1 MTPLDLH
8 PTTTPLIE
16 DEQERIDQSTFI
28 VRLWNPPPP
37 EAPPEGR
44 DRRLAE
50 QSSPP
55 RLQLIGITDDGRQL
69 RAALYDPD
77 ADRLLI
83 VASGDHVKKH
93 TVTVTPDAVE
103 LVNGQVTYRLALR
116 KDRS

>member
-8 PTTTPLIE
+8 PATTPLIE
-16 DEQERIDQSTFI
+16 DEQEPLDQSAFI
-28 VRLWNPPPP
+28 VRLWNPPP
-37 EAPPEGR
+37 EAR
-44 DRRLAE
+44 DARMAE
-50 QSSPP
+50 QSAPPPKPP

-77 ADRLLI
+77 ADRLFI
-83 VASGDHVKKH
+83 VGTGDHVKKH

-103 LVNGQVTYRLALR
+103 LVNGKITHRLALR